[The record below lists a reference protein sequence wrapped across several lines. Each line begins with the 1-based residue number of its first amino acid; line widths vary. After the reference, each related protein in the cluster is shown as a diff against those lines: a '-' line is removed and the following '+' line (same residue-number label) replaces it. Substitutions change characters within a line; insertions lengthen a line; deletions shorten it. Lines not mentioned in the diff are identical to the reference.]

1 MAIGNLAG
9 MASSIAVMVS
19 IGSLVE
25 LYVWAYQGTILSAT
39 SSLIGTIITKVCLIM
54 RIGVSL
60 VRAWGKLNSLFC
72 LGYNLEVFRSVCS
85 LFLKFK
91 FSAKGRSEVPEG
103 LKQKPGWIVR
113 VNPNLDYSQLDYPQ
127 LDYPHLD

>member
-1 MAIGNLAG
+1 M
-9 MASSIAVMVS
+9 
-19 IGSLVE
+19 
-25 LYVWAYQGTILSAT
+25 
-39 SSLIGTIITKVCLIM
+39 
-54 RIGVSL
+54 
-60 VRAWGKLNSLFC
+60 
-72 LGYNLEVFRSVCS
+72 FRSVCS

-127 LDYPHLD
+127 LDFPQLDYPQLDYPQLDYPQLDYPHLDCKLRFSSFLISKVIFAAVTLS

>member
-1 MAIGNLAG
+1 MGKIES
-9 MASSIAVMVS
+9 MIHHKF
-19 IGSLVE
+19 E
-25 LYVWAYQGTILSAT
+25 LFSNYFV
-39 SSLIGTIITKVCLIM
+39 
-54 RIGVSL
+54 
-60 VRAWGKLNSLFC
+60 LF
-72 LGYNLEVFRSVCS
+72 LDVFRSVCS